1 MRLFNFFSSS
11 NRRISLGLGVIKF
24 LKAMFSL
31 FVVILSA
38 KFFGTSEERDA
49 WILGGAVISVLIQV
63 VFGPINETFRT
74 KYVHLREEYSKEEV
88 SNSTDSL
95 ITLIIVIGVFISLF
109 VFFFPNILANIFA
122 PGFTEAQRAV
132 LVLMIKVL
140 VPSLLIIE
148 VTDIWNSMLNAYN
161 SFYIPDIFSFF
172 SIIINILFLL
182 FLAPL
187 IGIYSLV
194 ISAYVSSLLLIVIVY
209 RELYLKYNY
218 RFKIVKPKWQSI
230 KPFVLFAIP
239 FYVNYVFSQTDIV
252 IEKALTSKMIQGS
265 VSVLDYAKKFSDLP
279 VNMLISVVT
288 TVLTPILALAFMKST
303 LLNMVDETQRY
314 FRMISLMIIPLTA
327 LFIVVPNEI
336 VTLVLVRGAFKVENV
351 EPISSVLRWYGLG
364 IFVTAVYIVYS
375 QILIAQKKV
384 HLFSYIVIGTYIF
397 KIIFNISLFR
407 NLGLLTFP
415 ISWVL
420 TQFIISSLIL
430 YFGII
435 EFRSRIVSEVAKIY
449 LILLLTIVVNLMV
462 YHLIHFYFTGVVGT
476 LILFFLISLSIVIT
490 EIVFVFIFKIEE
502 REFLTKY
509 FKSNE

>member
-1 MRLFNFFSSS
+1 MRLFKFFFVS
-11 NRRISLGLGVIKF
+11 NRRISLGLGLIKF
-24 LKAMFSL
+24 FKAIFSL
-31 FVVILSA
+31 FIVILSA

-49 WILGGAVISVLIQV
+49 WILGGSVISVLIQV
-63 VFGPINETFRT
+63 IFGPINETFRA
-74 KYVHLREEYSKEEV
+74 KYIHLREEYSQKEV
-88 SNSTDSL
+88 AHYTDSL
-95 ITLIIVIGVFISLF
+95 ITLIIIIGVFISLF
-109 VFFFPNILANIFA
+109 VLFFPNLIANVFA
-122 PGFTEAQRAV
+122 PGFSEAQQSV

-140 VPSLLIIE
+140 IPSLLIIE
-148 VTDIWNSMLNAYN
+148 ITDIWNSMLNAYN

-172 SIIINILFLL
+172 SIIINILFLI
-182 FLAPL
+182 FLAPI

-194 ISAYVSSLLLIVIVY
+194 ISSYISSVLLVSIVY
-209 RELYLKYNY
+209 RELYLKFNY
-218 RFKIVKPKWQSI
+218 TFKITKPKWQSI
-230 KPFVLFAIP
+230 KPFVIFAAP

-303 LLNMVDETQRY
+303 LLKMVDETQRY
-314 FRMISLMIIPLTA
+314 FRMISLILIPLTV
-327 LFIVVPNEI
+327 LFVVVPNEI

-364 IFVTAVYIVYS
+364 IFVTAIYIVYS

-384 HLFSYIVIGTYIF
+384 YLFSYIVIGTYIV
-397 KIIFNISLFR
+397 KIIFNISIFR

-435 EFRSRIVSEVAKIY
+435 EFRSRIISEVVKIY
-449 LILLLTIVVNLMV
+449 LILFLTIAINLAV
-462 YHLIHFYFTGVVGT
+462 YHLIHIYFIDMSGT
-476 LILFFLISLSIVIT
+476 LLLFLLISLSIVIT
-490 EIVFVFIFKIEE
+490 EIILVFIFQIEE
-502 REFLTKY
+502 RAFLTKY
-509 FKSNE
+509 FKLNE